1 MAVFSNIACCVSLSE
16 NPDDLAQYV
25 RDIVRQNE
33 ARLILIHVAPD
44 SEALMRRQSEYVISS
59 QVEGIRQQNKAAFEE
74 YRQKYFADIEAAVV
88 YTEGNTEA
96 QLLKVVDKYCADLI
110 IIGSMSTKGILG
122 GLFGHAQASI
132 IGRTRVPVLVVPNDL
147 SLECTPDF

>member
-25 RDIVRQNE
+25 NEMVKQNE

-44 SEALMRRQSEYVISS
+44 SVAMVRRQSEYVIDSL
-59 QVEGIRQQNKAAFEE
+59 VEDVRQKNKAAFDE
-74 YRQKYFADIEAAVV
+74 YIQKHFAGIEATVV
-88 YTEGNTEA
+88 YAEGNMDSK
-96 QLLKVVDKYCADLI
+96 LLEIVDRYCADLI
-110 IIGSMSTKGILG
+110 VIGSMSTKGLLG
-122 GLFGHAQASI
+122 GLFNHSSENI
-132 IGRTRVPVLVVPNDL
+132 IGRTRVPVLVVPNEL